1 MFGAEQENKGTSTWR
16 WLGKQDIQ
24 RRGMRR
30 DVERRRHAYIK
41 YFSRLTECQV
51 ILVTSVMKH
60 LWGIVSLRTTH
71 QAFPIHT
78 APKFKPKGESRWREI
93 WGKIRQGKPGCCL
106 LLCRGYTAS
115 LQEDHSNQSICEQY
129 PHWIGSGRIY
139 KITSRGPIHCQWHCK
154 LPVPTQ
160 CLPLTNISE
169 QPTPQTSGLLCN
181 FGPSVNTLRIH
192 PS

>member
-1 MFGAEQENKGTSTWR
+1 MSGHFGHQCHEAS
-16 WLGKQDIQ
+16 LGNCVTLDHSSSLSNPYSPQIQAQGRKQ
-24 RRGMRR
+24 
-30 DVERRRHAYIK
+30 VERHMRKNKA
-41 YFSRLTECQV
+41 
-51 ILVTSVMKH
+51 
-60 LWGIVSLRTTH
+60 
-71 QAFPIHT
+71 
-78 APKFKPKGESRWREI
+78 GEAW
-93 WGKIRQGKPGCCL
+93 L
-106 LLCRGYTAS
+106 LSMAVQGYTAS

-160 CLPLTNISE
+160 CLPLTNMSE
-169 QPTPQTSGLLCN
+169 QPAPQTSALLCN

>member
-1 MFGAEQENKGTSTWR
+1 MLGAEQENTGTSTWR
-16 WLGKQDIQ
+16 WLGKQRIQ
-24 RRGMRR
+24 RRGRRR

-60 LWGIVSLRTTH
+60 LWGTVSLRTTH

-106 LLCRGYTAS
+106 WLCRGTLHYSRKTILIRVYVNSTPIELDLAGYIKLQAEVLYIASDTAS
-115 LQEDHSNQSICEQY
+115 YLCQHSAC
-129 PHWIGSGRIY
+129 H
-139 KITSRGPIHCQWHCK
+139 
-154 LPVPTQ
+154 
-160 CLPLTNISE
+160 
-169 QPTPQTSGLLCN
+169 
-181 FGPSVNTLRIH
+181 
-192 PS
+192 